1 MNRARASRFVAA
13 AFALVAT
20 GIASQASAQ
29 STYRLSP
36 VGGRTTLVGGTG
48 LVYGHD
54 SASAF
59 LNPATVVRVDS
70 SRLAFSVNFYYL
82 SFTRAGAWYQPGDID
97 PQFGNVRRDEGTSL
111 STIDF
116 DSLPGSLCV
125 FFQVHNIP
133 FLSWST
139 RQDLKERQARLGMCL
154 ASINYDQFTFNAE
167 DYQQQTPLGLTRQA
181 QNIRQTFRR
190 LAVGPSYS
198 MYVTN
203 ALAVGISTHFSR
215 TSHRSLF
222 GATATTYGNA
232 TGPITSSYYNFS
244 RGDSHELNATLG
256 AFYRIGAHQT
266 VAIALESPSVHLF
279 GSGGLNHHSQFA
291 GSANGAST
299 FTAQGDFTTNTPPRI
314 AIGTGVE
321 RPWGTAEL
329 NMSWRPATEAAYS
342 AAYEGRSFVVAP
354 DGSTSDVVQ
363 KADLKVRAS
372 GGVNLGFG
380 GEVFLNPR
388 LSLLGGFSIDS
399 SIVPKGTLKNDP
411 LNYHIAR
418 AQRVGLSFGVGSHGE
433 GGDLLLGFEGS
444 YSWGERLAP
453 NVYQLP
459 TRVDITDH
467 QTFGLLF
474 VLAGSTSFR
483 NLRRTVNEVTKA
495 FDSGDPKKDPP
506 KPDDPKAPPAKEE
519 KK

>member
-1 MNRARASRFVAA
+1 MRGLHVLGGVTLLAATTASEAH
-13 AFALVAT
+13 
-20 GIASQASAQ
+20 AQ

-48 LVYGHD
+48 IVYGHD

-82 SFTRAGAWYQPGDID
+82 SIAHASSWYQPGAID
-97 PQFGNVRRDEGTSL
+97 PRFGEVRRDSNTAV
-111 STIDF
+111 TAIDF

-125 FFQVHNIP
+125 FLQINDIP

-139 RQDLKERQARLGMCL
+139 KKELKERQARLGMCL
-154 ASINYDQFTFNAE
+154 ASIHYDQFAFNAE
-167 DYQQQTPLGLTRQA
+167 DYQQATPVGLSRQA

-232 TGPITSSYYNFS
+232 AGPITSSYYSFS

-266 VAIALESPSVHLF
+266 VGIALESASLHLW
-279 GSGGLNHHSQFA
+279 GSGGVNNHSQYA
-291 GSANGAST
+291 GAAESATSN
-299 FTAQGDFTTNTPPRI
+299 FTAEGDFTANTPPRI
-314 AIGTGVE
+314 ALGTGVE
-321 RPWGTAEL
+321 HPWGTAEL
-329 NMSWRPATEAAYS
+329 NVSWRPATQSAYK
-342 AAYEGRSFVVAP
+342 AEFQGRSFSIAR
-354 DGSTSDVVQ
+354 DGTTTDIVRDANLQ
-363 KADLKVRAS
+363 LRAS
-372 GGVNLGFG
+372 GGVNIGAG

-388 LSLLGGFSIDS
+388 LSLLGGVSLDS
-399 SIVPKGTLKNDP
+399 SIVPKGTLLRDP

-418 AQRVGLSFGVGSHGE
+418 THRVGLSFGVGSHGE
-433 GGDLLLGFEGS
+433 GGDLLLGLEGS
-444 YSWGERLAP
+444 FGWGERLSP

-459 TRVDITDH
+459 TRLDVVEH
-467 QTFGLLF
+467 QTWGVLF

-483 NLRRTVNEVTKA
+483 NIRRTVNEVTKA
-495 FDSGDPKKDPP
+495 FEPS
-506 KPDDPKAPPAKEE
+506 KEE
-519 KK
+519 KKDEKKDDEKK

>member
-1 MNRARASRFVAA
+1 MAPRASHFVACA
-13 AFALVAT
+13 LAAASFAFASEAN
-20 GIASQASAQ
+20 AQ

-59 LNPATVVRVDS
+59 LNPATVQRVDS

-82 SFTRAGAWYQPGDID
+82 SVVHAGSWYQPGDID
-97 PQFGNVRRDEGTSL
+97 PRFGDVRRESNTSVT
-111 STIDF
+111 SIDF
-116 DSLPGSLCV
+116 DSLPGSLCL
-125 FFQVHNIP
+125 FLQINDIP

-139 RQDLKERQARLGMCL
+139 KKELKERRARLGVCL
-154 ASINYDQFTFNAE
+154 ASIHYDQFTFNAE
-167 DYQQQTPLGLTRQA
+167 DYQQQTPQGLSRQA

-232 TGPITSSYYNFS
+232 AGPITSSYYQFS
-244 RGDSHELNATLG
+244 RGDSHELTATIG

-266 VAIALESPSVHLF
+266 IALALESPSIHLF
-279 GSGGLNHHSQFA
+279 GSGGLNFHSQYA
-291 GSANGAST
+291 GAQNAAST
-299 FTAQGDFTTNTPPRI
+299 FTAEGDFTTRTPPRI

-321 RPWGTAEL
+321 HPWGTAEV
-329 NMSWRPATEAAYS
+329 NVSFRPATQAAYS
-342 AAYEGRSFVVAP
+342 ANFEGRSFTVAQ
-354 DGSTSDVVQ
+354 DGSTTDIARSGNFD
-363 KADLKVRAS
+363 VRAS
-372 GGVNLGFG
+372 GGVNIGAG
-380 GEVFLNPR
+380 GEVFLTPR
-388 LSLLGGFSIDS
+388 LSLLGGASLDS
-399 SIVPKGTLKNDP
+399 TIVPKGTLTRDP

-418 AQRVGLSFGVGSHGE
+418 THRIGLSFGVGSHGE
-433 GGDLLLGFEGS
+433 GGDLLLGLETS
-444 YSWGERLAP
+444 LAWGERLTP

-459 TRVDITDH
+459 TRLDIADH
-467 QTFGLLF
+467 QTWGVLF

-483 NLRRTVNEVTKA
+483 NIRRTVNEVTKA
-495 FDSGDPKKDPP
+495 LDPSKDE
-506 KPDDPKAPPAKEE
+506 KKEE
-519 KK
+519 KKEEKTEEKKEEK